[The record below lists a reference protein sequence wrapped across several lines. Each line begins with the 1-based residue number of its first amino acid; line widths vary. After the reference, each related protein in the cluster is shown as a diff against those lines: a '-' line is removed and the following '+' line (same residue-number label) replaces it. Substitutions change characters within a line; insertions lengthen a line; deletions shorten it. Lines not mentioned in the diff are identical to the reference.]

1 MNIPLSRRDTRS
13 PLNGASHIVLAHV
26 VVIHPIPVVRRGVIG
41 LLGDA
46 QICEGSALSSFESLA
61 QAAPALATLG
71 AGDVVILAGEDC
83 SVLERDKMFPQGV
96 AVAAI
101 GTCDSNAQRAFEAG
115 KIDAALSATV
125 GAEDLVRTVM
135 LLASGGR
142 ALPKRIAQPRLPGGL
157 GRLSQRQFEILE
169 LMTRGL
175 LNKQIAWEL
184 GLTEGTV
191 KSHVSAILEKLGCSR
206 RTQAITAFM
215 TSGARDF
222 ERSRAA

>member
-1 MNIPLSRRDTRS
+1 MNIPLTRRDSRS
-13 PLNGASHIVLAHV
+13 PLNGASRVVLAHL
-26 VVIHPIPVVRRGVIG
+26 VVIHPIPVVRRGIIG
-41 LLGDA
+41 LLADS
-46 QICEGSALSSFESLA
+46 QLCEASGLSGFESLT
-61 QAAPALATLG
+61 QAASALAELR
-71 AGDVVILAGEDC
+71 AGDVVIIAGEDC
-83 SVLERDKMFPQGV
+83 SILERSKLAQGV

-101 GTCDSNAQRAFEAG
+101 GTCDSNALRAFEAG
-115 KIDAALSATV
+115 TIDAALSANV

-222 ERSRAA
+222 ERGRAA

>member
-1 MNIPLSRRDTRS
+1 MKIPLSRRDNRS
-13 PLNGASHIVLAHV
+13 PLNGASRVVLAHL

-41 LLGDA
+41 LLADSHV
-46 QICEGSALSSFESLA
+46 CEASALSGFESLA
-61 QAAPALATLG
+61 QAAPMLATLG
-71 AGDVVILAGEDC
+71 TGDVIIISGEDC
-83 SVLERDKMFPQGV
+83 SALERNKLPQGV

-101 GTCDSNAQRAFEAG
+101 GSCDSNAQRAFEAG
-115 KIDAALSATV
+115 TIDAALSASV

-142 ALPKRIAQPRLPGGL
+142 ALPKRVPQPRLPGGL

>member
-13 PLNGASHIVLAHV
+13 PLNSMNRVVLAHLV
-26 VVIHPIPVVRRGVIG
+26 VVHPIPVVRRGLIG
-41 LLGDA
+41 LLADS
-46 QICEGSALSSFESLA
+46 QICEASAISGFESLA
-61 QAAPALATLG
+61 QAAPTLAKLG
-71 AGDVVILAGEDC
+71 QGDVVILAGEDC
-83 SVLERDKMFPQGV
+83 STLEREKLLPQGV
-96 AVAAI
+96 GVAAV
-101 GTCDSNAQRAFEAG
+101 GSCDSNAQRAFEAG
-115 KIDAALSATV
+115 KIDAALSASV
-125 GAEDLVRTVM
+125 GSEDLVRTVM

-142 ALPKRIAQPRLPGGL
+142 ALPKRNAQARLPGGL

-215 TSGARDF
+215 TSGAREF

>member
-1 MNIPLSRRDTRS
+1 MNIPLSRRDNRS
-13 PLNGASHIVLAHV
+13 PVNGASRVVLAHL
-26 VVIHPIPVVRRGVIG
+26 VVIHPMPVVRRGLIG
-41 LLGDA
+41 LLADSG
-46 QICEGSALSSFESLA
+46 ICEASALSGFGSLA
-61 QAAPALATLG
+61 QAEPMLATLG
-71 AGDVVILAGEDC
+71 AGDVIIVAGEDC
-83 SVLERDKMFPQGV
+83 SQLERDKLIPQGV
-96 AVAAI
+96 GVAAI
-101 GTCDSNAQRAFEAG
+101 GSCDSNALRAFEVG
-115 KIDAALSATV
+115 TIDAALSANV
-125 GAEDLVRTVM
+125 GAEDLMRVVM

-142 ALPKRIAQPRLPGGL
+142 ASPKRMPQPRLPGGL

-206 RTQAITAFM
+206 RTQAIMAFM

>member
-1 MNIPLSRRDTRS
+1 MNIPLSRRDNRS
-13 PLNGASHIVLAHV
+13 PLNGASRVVLAHL

-41 LLGDA
+41 LLADSHV
-46 QICEGSALSSFESLA
+46 CEASALSGFESLV
-61 QAAPALATLG
+61 QAAPMLATLG
-71 AGDVVILAGEDC
+71 TGDVIIISGEDC
-83 SVLERDKMFPQGV
+83 SALERSKLPQGV

-101 GTCDSNAQRAFEAG
+101 GSCDSNAQRAFEAG
-115 KIDAALSATV
+115 TIDAALSASV

-142 ALPKRIAQPRLPGGL
+142 ALPKRVPQPRLPGGL

>member
-1 MNIPLSRRDTRS
+1 MNIPLSRKDQPT
-13 PLNGASHIVLAHV
+13 LMDGASHMILANV
-26 VVIHPIPVVRRGVIG
+26 VVIHPMPVVRRGVSG
-41 LLGDA
+41 LLSDSH
-46 QICEGSALSSFESLA
+46 ICEASAISTFESLA
-61 QAAPALATLG
+61 QAAPMLSTLRS
-71 AGDVVILAGEDC
+71 GDVLIMGAEEASTLARETLPKG
-83 SVLERDKMFPQGV
+83 VGV
-96 AVAAI
+96 AAL
-101 GTCDSNAQRAFEAG
+101 GSCDSTAQKAFEAG
-115 KIDAALSATV
+115 RIDATLPTTSSS
-125 GAEDLVRTVM
+125 EDIVRAVV

-142 ALPKRIAQPRLPGGL
+142 ALHKRTHQQRLGGGI

-215 TSGARDF
+215 LSGAREF
-222 ERSRAA
+222 AANKG

>member
-1 MNIPLSRRDTRS
+1 MNIPLSRRDTGS
-13 PLNGASHIVLAHV
+13 PLNGASRVVLAHL

-41 LLGDA
+41 LLSDA
-46 QICEGSALSSFESLA
+46 QLCEGSALTSFESLA
-61 QAAPALATLG
+61 QAAPTLATLG

-83 SVLERDKMFPQGV
+83 SVLERDKMFPHGV

-125 GAEDLVRTVM
+125 SAEDLIRTVM

-142 ALPKRIAQPRLPGGL
+142 ALPKRIPQPRLPGGL

-191 KSHVSAILEKLGCSR
+191 KSHVSAILEKLGCNR